1 MVLDRIVRAVSLR
14 PMNAWPDD
22 PGRMDRAEPLHLTDL
37 QDLTAGVRR
46 AAHGFATSG
55 TWRRLATRGFVV
67 VREVLGALPRDVWRG
82 LRRPSAKPLRM
93 EQGIRSATGT
103 PRVALY
109 VHYSATG
116 LISDMVRFQLRQL
129 EALGFAIVFITM
141 AAHIPEDDWQ
151 AIRQICALVVQRRN
165 FGLDFGAWR
174 DLLPEVRRRWP
185 AVQEMMLANDSVL
198 GPIRPLAPLIAVMR
212 AGGDGLFGLTES
224 LQGGAHLQSY
234 MLLARGAT
242 VVDDLMRFIGRLH
255 ISHSKWL
262 LVQLGEVRLARWMQR
277 RGHRVAALF
286 GYDRVVRLAVAD
298 CQERGRL
305 IASHRRLRA
314 LNGLSDEAAARKLHD
329 WPLNPTHHLWH
340 VLATRFQ
347 SPFLKTELIRRNPGR
362 LPGVG
367 RWADVVP
374 IDSPCPLP
382 VIEAHL
388 ETLKVR

>member
-1 MVLDRIVRAVSLR
+1 
-14 PMNAWPDD
+14 
-22 PGRMDRAEPLHLTDL
+22 
-37 QDLTAGVRR
+37 
-46 AAHGFATSG
+46 
-55 TWRRLATRGFVV
+55 
-67 VREVLGALPRDVWRG
+67 
-82 LRRPSAKPLRM
+82 M
-93 EQGIRSATGT
+93 EQGVRPADGAARI
-103 PRVALY
+103 ALY
-109 VHYSATG
+109 VHYSASG
-116 LISDMVRFQLRQL
+116 RISEMVRFQLEQL
-129 EALGFAIVFITM
+129 VALGFAIVFITM
-141 AAHIPEDDWQ
+141 AARIPDNDWQ
-151 AIRQICALVVQRRN
+151 AVRRICALAVQRRN

-185 AVQEMMLANDSVL
+185 APQEVMLANDSVL
-198 GPIRPLAPLIAVMR
+198 GPIRPLAPLLTTMR

-234 MLLARGAT
+234 MLLARGAA
-242 VVDDLMRFIGRLH
+242 VVEDLMGFIERLH

-298 CQERGRL
+298 SQERGRL

-314 LNGLSDEAAARKLHD
+314 LDGLSDVAAAQKLHD

-362 LPGVG
+362 LPGVA

-374 IDSPCPLP
+374 ADSPCPLS

-388 ETLKVR
+388 ETLQAG